1 MIFKKLTL
9 ENFKSHINTEIEFDK
24 GTTIVLGDNGA
35 GKSSI
40 FEGINF
46 ALYKKYNTKS
56 LNDLINTKADNMTVT
71 LSFLIGNRE
80 YKVKR
85 TRNQKKSTADLFI
98 LTDNHYNNIVSGDRE
113 VSDYIE
119 ELLEIDADLFLN
131 AIYIKQGE
139 IDSLVTQKASDRKK
153 NISKLLRLENLEIS
167 YKNIANVISNYE
179 LKRNQVKSL
188 IDDEFQENKD
198 SLVQKQQSLQE
209 QLDIKNN
216 ELTLLQKQIKDI
228 QEKISIENT
237 KNVQHQQLS
246 NKKTQLETKATSLSN
261 DIEDLKKQIQDFNF
275 SEELIRSLENDVG
288 NINLIQDLLNI
299 YDKQEK
305 LLQEIQAFEEE
316 IDENIAE
323 ISYINDIANIYQIK
337 DVLQIEKYN
346 HQKVDELADIINQD
360 GLETKKAIHDI
371 QKQNENL
378 VIQISSLKTIIK
390 DNKEN
395 LNVIKSSEGVCPLCQ
410 SNLDDEH
417 RKNLINFYNN
427 IIKDNE
433 NKLEKRNQEW
443 QVLSEEQRKLNKMLE
458 DKLDFLNKIQNA
470 KFSIQIIEEKIDKKT
485 RKNLELFDINKNINE
500 VFDTLQIEK
509 CDKDTLYDIYQSLL
523 KKQTQYQEAKL
534 YLKNKD
540 NIEEK
545 YESIKMQYHD
555 IATDLE
561 DINDKIKVLNFNNN
575 LLQQYQQ
582 EQSDLQSKYYPLVKA
597 IGEFENN
604 IKYTQIQIDTIDEKV
619 KQNQQNKIKIE
630 KLDNFIQF
638 LKEIREL
645 YSKDGLQKD
654 IRLSFKP
661 QIEKYTQQ
669 FFGNFDFDYTGLRL
683 SEDYDIIIT
692 GPSGDSDI
700 SMVSGGE
707 KIAIALSLRLGIAQS
722 VTANTIETILL
733 DEPTTYLDELRKQEF
748 VNIIQNISLV
758 PQMILITHDPELEN
772 AADNIILIEK
782 RNGQSVVV

>member
-9 ENFKSHINTEIEFDK
+9 QNFKSHINTEIEFDK

-56 LNDLINTKADNMTVT
+56 LNDLINTKADSMTVT
-71 LSFLIGNRE
+71 LSFLVGNKE

-85 TRNQKKSTADLFI
+85 TRSQKKSTADLFV
-98 LTDNHYNNIVSGDRE
+98 LVENHYNNIISGDRE
-113 VSDYIE
+113 VNDYIE
-119 ELLEIDADLFLN
+119 ELLQIDADLFLN

-179 LKRNQVKSL
+179 LKRNQINSL
-188 IDDEFQENKD
+188 IDNEFQENKD
-198 SLVQKQQSLQE
+198 DLIHKQQSLKE
-209 QLDIKNN
+209 QLDDKNN
-216 ELTLLQKQIKDI
+216 ELNLLQKQIKDV
-228 QEKISIENT
+228 QEKISVENT
-237 KNVQHQQLS
+237 KNVQYQQLY
-246 NKKTQLETKATSLSN
+246 NKKTQIETKAASLSS
-261 DIEDLKKQIQDFNF
+261 DIENIEKQIQDFKK
-275 SEELIRSLENDVG
+275 SEKLIRSLEDDIN
-288 NINLIQDLLNI
+288 NIDLIKELLNI
-299 YDKQEK
+299 YDKQNEY
-305 LLQEIQAFEEE
+305 LQEIQNLEQE
-316 IDENIAE
+316 INNDISE
-323 ISYINDIANIYQIK
+323 ISFINDIANVYKID

-346 HQKVDELADIINQD
+346 HQKIDELADIINQD
-360 GLETKKAIHDI
+360 GLETKKAIHNI

-378 VIQISSLKTIIK
+378 VVKISSLKTIIQ
-390 DNKEN
+390 DSKEN
-395 LNVIKSSEGVCPLCQ
+395 LNTIKTSEGICPLCQ

-417 RKNLINFYNN
+417 RVKLTLFYEN
-427 IIKDNE
+427 IIQDNE
-433 NKLEKRNQEW
+433 NKLEKRTKEW
-443 QVLSEEQRKLNKMLE
+443 QVLVEEQKTLNKMLE

-470 KFSIQIIEEKIDKKT
+470 KFSVQIIEEKIHKKT
-485 RKNLELFDINKNINE
+485 RKNLELFDINNKIDDIFN
-500 VFDTLQIEK
+500 TLQIEK
-509 CDKDTLYDIYQSLL
+509 CDKNILQNIYQDLL
-523 KKQTQYQEAKL
+523 NKQTQYQEAKL
-534 YLKNKD
+534 YLKNKQ

-545 YESIKMQYHD
+545 YESVKVQYHD
-555 IATDLE
+555 TITDLE
-561 DINDKIKVLNFNNN
+561 EIDNKIEFLCFDNN

-582 EQSDLQSKYYPLVKA
+582 EQSDLQNKYYPLVRA
-597 IGEFENN
+597 VGEFENS
-604 IKYTQIQIDTIDEKV
+604 IKYNQIQIDTIDEKI
-619 KQNQQNKIKIE
+619 KQNKENKKKVK

-638 LKEIREL
+638 LKEIREI

-661 QIEKYTQQ
+661 QIERYTQQ
-669 FFGNFDFDYTGLRL
+669 FFNNFDFDYTGLRL
-683 SEDYDIIIT
+683 SEDYDIVIT

-748 VNIIQNISLV
+748 VNIIQDISLV

-772 AADNIILIEK
+772 AADNIIMVEK
-782 RNGQSVVV
+782 RNGESVIV